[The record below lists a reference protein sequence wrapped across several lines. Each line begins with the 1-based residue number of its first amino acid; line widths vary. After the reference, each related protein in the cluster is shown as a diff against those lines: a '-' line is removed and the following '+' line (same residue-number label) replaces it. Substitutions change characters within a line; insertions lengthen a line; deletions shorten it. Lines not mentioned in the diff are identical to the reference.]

1 MRKLLDINNPVMRA
15 LVAIF
20 DLIVLS
26 VLWVV
31 FSLPVFTM
39 GAASA
44 ALYHAV
50 YHHVRKGEDYLWNS
64 FWSAFKENFKRQT
77 LCWLVALGLLAV
89 LIFDAIVFR
98 SLYIEGK
105 PLGWIY
111 YGVLVILAFVL
122 VWTVY
127 LAAYGARFNGTV
139 KEVLKFSFVLFRA
152 HPLLMLGVMIL
163 VLGGIALA
171 LTLPAFVI
179 LIPAGV
185 YFGATFPIEAA
196 FLKHMRPED
205 LERIQGEQQNED
217 SKTV

>member
-1 MRKLLDINNPVMRA
+1 MRKLLDINNPIMRG

-26 VLWVV
+26 VLWVI
-31 FSLPVFTM
+31 FSLPVVTM

-50 YHHVRKGEDYLWNS
+50 YHHVRKGEDYLFNS
-64 FWSAFKENFKRQT
+64 FWSAFRENFKRQT
-77 LCWLVALGLLAV
+77 LCWLVPLALLALLTV
-89 LIFDAIVFR
+89 DTIILR
-98 SLYIEGK
+98 SMYLGGK
-105 PLGWIY
+105 PLGWLY
-111 YGVLVILAFVL
+111 YAVLAIIAFVS

-139 KEVLKFSFVLFRA
+139 KEVLKYSFILFRA
-152 HPLLMLGVMIL
+152 HPLLMLSVMVL

-185 YFGATFPIEAA
+185 YLGATFPIEAA
-196 FLKHMRPED
+196 FRKHMRPED
-205 LERIQGEQQNED
+205 LERMQGENE
-217 SKTV
+217 K

>member
-1 MRKLLDINNPVMRA
+1 MRKLLDINNPIMRG

-20 DLIVLS
+20 DMIVLS

-50 YHHVRKGEDYLWNS
+50 YHHVRKGEDYLFSS
-64 FWSAFKENFKRQT
+64 FWTAFKDNFKRQT
-77 LCWLVALGLLAV
+77 LCWLLPLGLLILLTV
-89 LIFDAIVFR
+89 DAIVLRGRYLEAKPFGW
-98 SLYIEGK
+98 LY
-105 PLGWIY
+105 Y
-111 YGVLVILAFVL
+111 AVLTITAFVL

-127 LAAYGARFNGTV
+127 LAAYGARFNGSV
-139 KEVLKFSFVLFRA
+139 KEVLKYSFMLFRA
-152 HPLLMLGVMIL
+152 HPLLMLAVMAL

-171 LTLPAFVI
+171 LTLPALVI

-185 YFGATFPIEAA
+185 YLGATFPIEAA
-196 FLKHMRPED
+196 FRKHMRPED
-205 LERIQGEQQNED
+205 LERIREEKGE
-217 SKTV
+217 

>member
-1 MRKLLDINNPVMRA
+1 MRKLLDINNPIMRG

-20 DLIVLS
+20 DMIVLS
-26 VLWVV
+26 VLWTV
-31 FSLPVFTM
+31 FSLPVITM

-50 YHHVRKGEDYLWNS
+50 YHHIRKGDDYLFSS
-64 FWSAFKENFKRQT
+64 FWSAFKENFRRQT
-77 LCWLVALGLLAV
+77 LCWLVPLGLLV
-89 LIFDAIVFR
+89 LLTVDALVLR
-98 SLYIEGK
+98 GRYLDGK
-105 PLGWIY
+105 PFGWLY
-111 YGVLVILAFVL
+111 YVVLTIAVFVL

-127 LAAYGARFNGTV
+127 LAAYGTV
-139 KEVLKFSFVLFRA
+139 KEVLKYSLILFRA
-152 HPLLMLGVMIL
+152 HPLLMLGVTAL

-185 YFGATFPIEAA
+185 YLGASFPIEAA

-205 LERIQGEQQNED
+205 LERIREENE
-217 SKTV
+217 K

>member
-1 MRKLLDINNPVMRA
+1 MRKLLDINNPIMRG

-20 DLIVLS
+20 DMIVLS

-50 YHHVRKGEDYLWNS
+50 YHHVRKGEDYLFSS
-64 FWSAFKENFKRQT
+64 FWTAFKENFKRQT
-77 LCWLVALGLLAV
+77 LCWLLPLGLLILLTV
-89 LIFDAIVFR
+89 DAIVLRGRYLEAKPFGW
-98 SLYIEGK
+98 LY
-105 PLGWIY
+105 Y
-111 YGVLVILAFVL
+111 AVLTITAFVL

-127 LAAYGARFNGTV
+127 LAAYGARFNGSV
-139 KEVLKFSFVLFRA
+139 KEVLKYSFILFRA
-152 HPLLMLGVMIL
+152 HPLLMLAVMAL

-171 LTLPAFVI
+171 LTLPALVI

-185 YFGATFPIEAA
+185 YLGATFPIEAA
-196 FLKHMRPED
+196 FRKHMRPED
-205 LERIQGEQQNED
+205 LERIREEKGE
-217 SKTV
+217 

>member
-1 MRKLLDINNPVMRA
+1 MRKLLDINNPIIRG

-26 VLWVV
+26 VLWVI
-31 FSLPVFTM
+31 FSLPVVTM

-50 YHHVRKGEDYLWNS
+50 YHHVRKGEDYLFNS
-64 FWSAFKENFKRQT
+64 FWSAFRENFKRQT
-77 LCWLVALGLLAV
+77 LCWLVPLALLALLTV
-89 LIFDAIVFR
+89 DAIILR
-98 SLYIEGK
+98 SMYLGGK
-105 PLGWIY
+105 PLGWLY
-111 YGVLVILAFVL
+111 YAVLAIIAFVS

-139 KEVLKFSFVLFRA
+139 KEVLKYSFILFRA
-152 HPLLMLGVMIL
+152 HPLLMLSVMVL

-185 YFGATFPIEAA
+185 YLGATFPIEAA
-196 FLKHMRPED
+196 FRKHMRPED
-205 LERIQGEQQNED
+205 LERMQGENE
-217 SKTV
+217 K

>member
-1 MRKLLDINNPVMRA
+1 MRKLLDINNPIMRG

-20 DLIVLS
+20 DMIVLS

-50 YHHVRKGEDYLWNS
+50 YHHVRKGEDYLFSS
-64 FWSAFKENFKRQT
+64 FWTAFKDNFKRQT
-77 LCWLVALGLLAV
+77 LCWLLPLGLLILLTV
-89 LIFDAIVFR
+89 DAIVLRGRYLEAKPFGW
-98 SLYIEGK
+98 LY
-105 PLGWIY
+105 Y
-111 YGVLVILAFVL
+111 AVLTITAFVL

-127 LAAYGARFNGTV
+127 LAAYGARFNGSV
-139 KEVLKFSFVLFRA
+139 KEVLKYSFILFRA
-152 HPLLMLGVMIL
+152 HPLLMLAVMAL

-171 LTLPAFVI
+171 LTLPALVI

-185 YFGATFPIEAA
+185 YLGATFPIEAA
-196 FLKHMRPED
+196 FRKHMRPED
-205 LERIQGEQQNED
+205 LERIREENGE
-217 SKTV
+217 

>member
-1 MRKLLDINNPVMRA
+1 MRKLLDINNPIMRG

-26 VLWVV
+26 VLWVI
-31 FSLPVFTM
+31 FSLPVVTM

-50 YHHVRKGEDYLWNS
+50 YHHVRKGEDYLFNS
-64 FWSAFKENFKRQT
+64 FWSAFRENFKRQT
-77 LCWLVALGLLAV
+77 LCWLVPLALLALLTV
-89 LIFDAIVFR
+89 DAIILR
-98 SLYIEGK
+98 SMYLHTDLLCIEILYA
-105 PLGWIY
+105 
-111 YGVLVILAFVL
+111 VLAIFAFVS

-139 KEVLKFSFVLFRA
+139 KEVLKYSFILFRA
-152 HPLLMLGVMIL
+152 HPLLMLSVMVL

-185 YFGATFPIEAA
+185 YLGATFPIEAA
-196 FLKHMRPED
+196 FRKHMRPED
-205 LERIQGEQQNED
+205 LERMQGENE
-217 SKTV
+217 K

>member
-1 MRKLLDINNPVMRA
+1 MRKLLDINNPIMRG
-15 LVAIF
+15 LVAVF
-20 DLIVLS
+20 DMIVLS
-26 VLWVV
+26 VLWAV

-64 FWSAFKENFKRQT
+64 FWTAFRENFKRQT
-77 LCWLVALGLLAV
+77 LCWLVALAILVV
-89 LIFDAIVFR
+89 LVFDTIVFR
-98 SLYIEGK
+98 SIYIQGK
-105 PLGWIY
+105 PFGWVY
-111 YGVLVILAFVL
+111 YGVLAILAFVL

-139 KEVLKFSFVLFRA
+139 KEVLRFSFILFRA
-152 HPLLMLGVMIL
+152 HPLLMLSVMVL
-163 VLGGIALA
+163 VIGGIALA

-185 YFGATFPIEAA
+185 YLGATFPIESA
-196 FLKHMRPED
+196 FRKHMRPED
-205 LERIQGEQQNED
+205 LERIQRENE
-217 SKTV
+217 T

>member
-1 MRKLLDINNPVMRA
+1 MRKLLDINNPIMRG

-20 DLIVLS
+20 DMIVLS

-50 YHHVRKGEDYLWNS
+50 YHHVRKGEDYLFSS
-64 FWSAFKENFKRQT
+64 FWTAFKDNFKRQT
-77 LCWLVALGLLAV
+77 LCWLLPLGLLILLTV
-89 LIFDAIVFR
+89 DAIVLRGRYLEAKPFGW
-98 SLYIEGK
+98 LY
-105 PLGWIY
+105 Y
-111 YGVLVILAFVL
+111 AVLTITAFVL

-127 LAAYGARFNGTV
+127 LAAYGARFNGSV
-139 KEVLKFSFVLFRA
+139 KEVLKYSFMLFRA
-152 HPLLMLGVMIL
+152 HPLLMLAVMAL

-171 LTLPAFVI
+171 LTLPALVI

-185 YFGATFPIEAA
+185 YLGATFPIETA
-196 FLKHMRPED
+196 FRKHMRPED
-205 LERIQGEQQNED
+205 LERIREENGE
-217 SKTV
+217 

>member
-1 MRKLLDINNPVMRA
+1 MRKLLDINNPIMRG

-20 DLIVLS
+20 DMIVLS

-31 FSLPVFTM
+31 FSLPVVTM

-50 YHHVRKGEDYLWNS
+50 YHHIRKGEDYLFRS
-64 FWSAFKENFKRQT
+64 FWSAFIENFKRQT
-77 LCWLVALGLLAV
+77 LCWLVPLGLLILLV
-89 LIFDAIVFR
+89 VDAIVLR
-98 SLYIEGK
+98 GRYLEGK
-105 PLGWIY
+105 PFGWLY
-111 YGVLVILAFVL
+111 YAVLVITVFVL

-139 KEVLKFSFVLFRA
+139 KEVLKYSLILFRA
-152 HPLLMLGVMIL
+152 HPLLMLGVMIM
-163 VLGGIALA
+163 VLGGVALA

-185 YFGATFPIEAA
+185 YLGASFPIEAA

-205 LERIQGEQQNED
+205 LERLREEKGE
-217 SKTV
+217 

>member
-1 MRKLLDINNPVMRA
+1 MRKLLDINNPIMRG

-26 VLWVV
+26 VLWVI
-31 FSLPVFTM
+31 FSLPVVTM

-50 YHHVRKGEDYLWNS
+50 YHHVRKGEDYLFNS
-64 FWSAFKENFKRQT
+64 FWSAFRENFKRQT
-77 LCWLVALGLLAV
+77 LCWLVPLALLAWLTV
-89 LIFDAIVFR
+89 DAIILR
-98 SLYIEGK
+98 SMYLGGK
-105 PLGWIY
+105 PLGWLY
-111 YGVLVILAFVL
+111 YAVLAIIAFVS

-139 KEVLKFSFVLFRA
+139 KEVLKYSFILFRA
-152 HPLLMLGVMIL
+152 HPLLMLSVMVL

-185 YFGATFPIEAA
+185 YLGATFPIEAA
-196 FLKHMRPED
+196 FRKHMRPED
-205 LERIQGEQQNED
+205 LERIQGENE
-217 SKTV
+217 K